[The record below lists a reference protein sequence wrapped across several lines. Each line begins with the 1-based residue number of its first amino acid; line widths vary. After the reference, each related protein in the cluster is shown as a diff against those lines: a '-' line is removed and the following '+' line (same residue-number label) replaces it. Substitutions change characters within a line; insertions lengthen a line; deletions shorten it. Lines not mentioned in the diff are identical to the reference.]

1 MKRGYSWRYL
11 SRGRRGRRLSLAR
24 GRWEGLQGP
33 AFYSSSSWG
42 KEPSQIS
49 TRSQCFSTP
58 ATVLR
63 FRNANRFSHEASA
76 SEYAHLRWVGYGY
89 CTVTLSKY
97 LPATPLIA
105 VVNTCRSLHRGV
117 SRQHFIALVLGTAV
131 PIIFIDWAT
140 PAVRSGEV
148 MQAGIVTEKS
158 YRNIG
163 SGARCERVGCRWCRS
178 ARRFSRGR
186 SVNQ

>member
-1 MKRGYSWRYL
+1 MAVPFEGEAGPKALLGSGEMGGSTRP
-11 SRGRRGRRLSLAR
+11 RLL
-24 GRWEGLQGP
+24 LKQLL
-33 AFYSSSSWG
+33 G

-105 VVNTCRSLHRGV
+105 VVNTCRSLPRGV
-117 SRQHFIALVLGTAV
+117 SRQHLIALVLGTAV